1 MTTRLK
7 WRKEGAN
14 VAILGATGA
23 VGREMLHC
31 VEALGLPVASLA
43 LLASARSAGKVVET
57 FLGPCTVSDAHAFD
71 FRGIDIVLSSAGKA
85 VSLELADR
93 IVAAGALMVDNTSA
107 FRRAPQ
113 WPLVVP
119 EVNGCEI
126 KPEAGIIANP
136 NCSTIQLVL
145 SLKAIADVAGL
156 RTVRVATYQSC
167 SGAGQ
172 KGIDALLDETR
183 AALDGKRPAKS
194 AVHARTIAFDV
205 VPQIGAFEDDGFTEE
220 EHKMMFETKKIL
232 SAPTLRVSATCV
244 RVPVVRSHSVSIC
257 LKTKEKISVE
267 RAREVIAAAPGVK
280 LVDDLGALKYPMPLD
295 TQNQDLVFVG
305 RIRDDLT
312 DERGLNA
319 QNAFETYIGR
329 VREDPADENGLIFW
343 IVSDNLLKGAALNA
357 VQIACAAWDHARMV

>member
-119 EVNGCEI
+119 EVNGSEI

-145 SLKAIADVAGL
+145 ALKAIADVAGL
-156 RTVRVATYQSC
+156 RTVRVATY
-167 SGAGQ
+167 
-172 KGIDALLDETR
+172 
-183 AALDGKRPAKS
+183 
-194 AVHARTIAFDV
+194 
-205 VPQIGAFEDDGFTEE
+205 
-220 EHKMMFETKKIL
+220 L
-232 SAPTLRVSATCV
+232 S
-244 RVPVVRSHSVSIC
+244 
-257 LKTKEKISVE
+257 
-267 RAREVIAAAPGVK
+267 
-280 LVDDLGALKYPMPLD
+280 
-295 TQNQDLVFVG
+295 
-305 RIRDDLT
+305 
-312 DERGLNA
+312 
-319 QNAFETYIGR
+319 
-329 VREDPADENGLIFW
+329 LIH
-343 IVSDNLLKGAALNA
+343 I
-357 VQIACAAWDHARMV
+357 